1 MEMLPLTYAGAA
13 LRILCAIFIGGL
25 LGLDRGLKNRPAGM
39 RTYMLVC
46 VGSCLIMLTNQFI
59 YQSTG
64 TGDPVRMGAQVV
76 SGIGFLGAGTIIVT
90 RRSQIKGLTTAAGL
104 WAAAGV
110 GLALGVGF
118 YFGAA
123 LGGAAIFGVMTLLHR
138 MDNKLQRNART
149 IEVYVEMATDFSV
162 GDFLR
167 ELRLRNLELHEL
179 QREHDAHTEQG
190 VRAYL
195 ATLRAQ
201 RRTSHIE
208 LLEDLTKSPA
218 LSLSKNFER
227 RGGQCP
233 QPGCPRWQCARE
245 SSTNRYCPSSA
256 RYRYCGAVGAKTK
269 APLVKGGCLGTAE
282 AGGFRRQSL
291 RNFLPIPSSLFTKK
305 PSPFHMGWYFGK
317 APTVNPSV
325 TAAPC
330 QLPLTREPLGCPRW
344 QCAR

>member
-13 LRILCAIFIGGL
+13 LRILCAIFLGGL

-59 YQSTG
+59 YQSAG

-138 MDNKLQRNART
+138 MDNKLQSNART
-149 IEVYVEMATDFSV
+149 IEVYVEMSQDFSV

-167 ELRLRNLELHEL
+167 ELRLRSLELHEL
-179 QREHDAHTEQG
+179 QREHDAPREQG

-208 LLEDLTKSPA
+208 LLEDLTKI
-218 LSLSKNFER
+218 
-227 RGGQCP
+227 
-233 QPGCPRWQCARE
+233 PG
-245 SSTNRYCPSSA
+245 
-256 RYRYCGAVGAKTK
+256 
-269 APLVKGGCLGTAE
+269 
-282 AGGFRRQSL
+282 
-291 RNFLPIPSSLFTKK
+291 ILFIEE
-305 PSPFHMGWYFGK
+305 
-317 APTVNPSV
+317 
-325 TAAPC
+325 
-330 QLPLTREPLGCPRW
+330 L
-344 QCAR
+344 